1 MSSPRLA
8 HVLIGLAAIAMGG
21 DATAGAFR
29 EQIERA
35 AQMNFAEYLDALR
48 IPNVPAR
55 PADIQRNAEFFSRA
69 FERRGLA
76 VRLVTNEAGRP
87 VVLAELAPRP
97 GLPTLLFYIHYDGQ
111 PIVLSEWS
119 QADPFKPV
127 VRRRSAADVSDDALQ
142 RGLSIPSCAS
152 SRVPHRTTKRRS

>member
-1 MSSPRLA
+1 MSLPRIA
-8 HVLIGLAAIAMGG
+8 HVLIGLT
-21 DATAGAFR
+21 ATLAVLGNAGAGTLR
-29 EQIERA
+29 EQVEGA
-35 AQMNFAEYLDALR
+35 AQKNFAEYLEALR
-48 IPNVPAR
+48 IPNLPAR
-55 PADIQRNAEFFSRA
+55 PPDIQRNAEFLSRA
-69 FERRGLA
+69 FERRGFA

-127 VRRRSAADVSDDALQ
+127 VRRRNAAGHSLRCKKRATGREAGSCTGG
-142 RGLSIPSCAS
+142 RGL
-152 SRVPHRTTKRRS
+152 RS